1 MYSYMCGG
9 GSAGRLVLSHCA
21 AGAGAG
27 YSSALIGIAQ
37 SDLSW
42 TSSMGAALCGEM
54 SSEA

>member
-1 MYSYMCGG
+1 MP
-9 GSAGRLVLSHCA
+9 GRLALSHCA
-21 AGAGAG
+21 AGAGDG

-42 TSSMGAALCGEM
+42 TSSIAALCGEM

>member
-1 MYSYMCGG
+1 MCGG